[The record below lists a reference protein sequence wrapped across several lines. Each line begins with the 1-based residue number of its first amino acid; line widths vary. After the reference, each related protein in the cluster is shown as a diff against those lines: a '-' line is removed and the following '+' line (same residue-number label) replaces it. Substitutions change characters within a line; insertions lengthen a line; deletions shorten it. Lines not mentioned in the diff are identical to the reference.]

1 MNSSESTVIV
11 NNLPNLLSEEEE
23 EILSQQITHPVALTE
38 EWMIESFRVAKV
50 FIQSIQ
56 N

>member
-1 MNSSESTVIV
+1 MNSSESTVIM
-11 NNLPNLLSEEEE
+11 NNLPNLLPEAEE
-23 EILSQQITHPVALTE
+23 EILSRQIAHPVTLTE